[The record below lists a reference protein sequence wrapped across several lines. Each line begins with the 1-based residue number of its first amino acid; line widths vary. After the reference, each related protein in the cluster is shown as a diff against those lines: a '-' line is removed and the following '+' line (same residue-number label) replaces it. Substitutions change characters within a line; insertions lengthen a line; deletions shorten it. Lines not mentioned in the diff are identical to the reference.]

1 MIELRAASFALGL
14 ALAAAGAWAQSMW
27 PGGIVSGGTTAAQT
41 QILAPG
47 IQLSTTVAG
56 TVELTPDQKLARGY
70 ALCDGGW
77 AGRPEDLECKA
88 IVTAWIKRKSD
99 GADRAFIE
107 EVARDLK

>member
-1 MIELRAASFALGL
+1 MTTLKAGSFALGV
-14 ALAAAGAWAQSMW
+14 ALAATGAWAQGFASRD
-27 PGGIVSGGTTAAQT
+27 PV
-41 QILAPG
+41 ILAPG

-56 TVELTPDQKLARGY
+56 TVELSPDQKLARAY

>member
-1 MIELRAASFALGL
+1 MTTLKAGAFALGL
-14 ALAAAGAWAQSMW
+14 ALATTEAWAQ
-27 PGGIVSGGTTAAQT
+27 A

-47 IQLSTTVAG
+47 IQLSTTTAG